1 MRPSGAETGPLTA
14 PTIPSVAT
22 QNRMSG
28 SHIRPVTGVRY
39 ARTYPAGT
47 AVKLLL
53 RHQYSKRPGQSGEL
67 PHYYLLS
74 ERTTSITEGDP

>member
-1 MRPSGAETGPLTA
+1 M
-14 PTIPSVAT
+14 PSVAT

-28 SHIRPVTGVRY
+28 SRIRPVTGVRY
-39 ARTYPAGT
+39 ARTYSAGKT
-47 AVKLLL
+47 VKLLL

-67 PHYYLLS
+67 PHYYLPS